1 MVIPDLGDLVFYRN
15 GVESM
20 IHSIDESWS
29 AVDISAG
36 DVSLILTIDCGDG
49 LSLYFIS
56 VGHSGSA
63 TNTKTPIQWPF
74 SSAKSRLRSPGTSLV
89 QLYREI
95 SQ

>member
-1 MVIPDLGDLVFYRN
+1 MVIPDSGDLVFYRN

-36 DVSLILTIDCGDG
+36 DVSLTLIDCGDG
-49 LSLYFIS
+49 LSLCFIS

-95 SQ
+95 SR